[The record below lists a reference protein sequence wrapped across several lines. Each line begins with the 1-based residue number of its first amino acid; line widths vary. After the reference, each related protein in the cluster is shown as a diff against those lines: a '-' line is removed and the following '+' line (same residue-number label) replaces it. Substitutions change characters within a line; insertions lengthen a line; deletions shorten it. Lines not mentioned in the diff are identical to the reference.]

1 MKLRWYLNWYE
12 SNPSYFGLTKRV
24 EHKRITGNINSG
36 DIKKS
41 YGKRDLKEAIRMK
54 VIYYC

>member
-1 MKLRWYLNWYE
+1 MKLRWYLNWCE
-12 SNPSYFGLTKRV
+12 SNPLYFGFTTRV
-24 EHKRITGNINSG
+24 EHKRILDSG

-54 VIYYC
+54 VI

>member
-1 MKLRWYLNWYE
+1 MKLRWYLNWCE
-12 SNPSYFGLTKRV
+12 SNPSYFGFITRV
-24 EHKRITGNINSG
+24 EHKRITDNINSG

-54 VIYYC
+54 VI